1 MKFDNRTMKKLL
13 FFSCMIYQLQ
23 ALPNTHVQ
31 SDPINPKYPVKTVI
45 KEATTQAS
53 PKKKKAL
60 VAVFGVFSRSLRK
73 TWPQINRMIVKP
85 LEKDY
90 DVEIYGFNNQVDNID
105 TLDSM
110 PIQKSGVDTIKTNHK
125 LVYQEIKQ
133 SQLDEYIKQDNSWLT
148 HSWTPKY
155 PTEAYYSQT
164 TRINAIRQFYQ
175 EQHVS
180 DYIFHSNKE
189 HDLVIALIA
198 DMYPLVPLSIDDSIA
213 DNNIFMPSEYCNGFY
228 LGNKQSVVKT
238 MSTVSTLDNLEQ
250 REQSLEKFRN
260 DDYESLQVH
269 SIRSNKIKIRA
280 KMKKNV
286 NWMLFSKRRNS
297 SRSVYRTDQL
307 STKNMK
313 WSSWLAYHY
322 ELSFT
327 LSYLRITQLIVS
339 TILIALCSGILY
351 TTIRRVYKMI
361 INPLFSTIRRACE

>member
-1 MKFDNRTMKKLL
+1 
-13 FFSCMIYQLQ
+13 
-23 ALPNTHVQ
+23 
-31 SDPINPKYPVKTVI
+31 
-45 KEATTQAS
+45 
-53 PKKKKAL
+53 
-60 VAVFGVFSRSLRK
+60 
-73 TWPQINRMIVKP
+73 
-85 LEKDY
+85 
-90 DVEIYGFNNQVDNID
+90 
-105 TLDSM
+105 
-110 PIQKSGVDTIKTNHK
+110 
-125 LVYQEIKQ
+125 
-133 SQLDEYIKQDNSWLT
+133 
-148 HSWTPKY
+148 
-155 PTEAYYSQT
+155 
-164 TRINAIRQFYQ
+164 
-175 EQHVS
+175 
-180 DYIFHSNKE
+180 
-189 HDLVIALIA
+189 
-198 DMYPLVPLSIDDSIA
+198 
-213 DNNIFMPSEYCNGFY
+213 MPSEYCNGFY